1 MDWNAIRRG
10 WWIVVATTAV
20 AIAAAAAATAMMTP
34 AYRASTLVAVTP
46 SATVTEPADVLDSLE
61 TLERRTVIAT
71 FARIPGTP
79 EARDAVSMRDGV
91 DANVL
96 RGYDVHASVLPS
108 TNIIRIAVEG
118 PDPAIAAR
126 YANALAEQT
135 SAQAR
140 SMYRIYTMRVL
151 ESATPSTRPVRPD
164 RSRNY
169 LVAVAAGLLA
179 GLAAAFSVEHLRR
192 SSSRSPSREA

>member
-1 MDWNAIRRG
+1 MRRG
-10 WWIVVATTAV
+10 WWIVAGAIVGAV
-20 AIAAAAAATAMMTP
+20 AVAWGAMALTEP
-34 AYRASTLVAVTP
+34 TYRASTLVAVTP
-46 SATVTEPADVLDSLE
+46 SAAVTDPGDVLDSLE

-79 EARDAVSMRDGV
+79 ESREAASMREGI
-91 DANVL
+91 DAKTL
-96 RGYDVHASVLPS
+96 RAYDVNGSVLPS

-126 YANALAEQT
+126 FANALAGQT
-135 SAQAR
+135 AGQAR

-151 ESATPSTRPVRPD
+151 EAATPSSRPVRPD
-164 RSRNY
+164 RRRNY

-179 GLAAAFSVEHLRR
+179 GLAAAFSVEHLR
-192 SSSRSPSREA
+192 PSRAED